1 MSVEGWMLQFAGR
14 KTRDEVRD
22 AVGAVLAGRGVLA
35 RLAVAPEQLSA
46 DGTAWCLPAIAETAA
61 LPEPDSWDLAYTLRD
76 GVPDLLSAEPI
87 VPVPG
92 MGDDVDAV
100 PDPRAFGG
108 FSRGDHI
115 PESDPIDWALAKM
128 NVRQAW
134 DTLTQR
140 FPGQR
145 PGEGTIVGHPDTGY
159 TDHPELITNLAL
171 DLQRGRNFKD
181 SGQTVPVDPL
191 TGRAAGHGT
200 ATASVMVSAGTT
212 QVHPGVFGI
221 APGASLAPLR
231 VLDSVVHFSWGNLSK
246 ALYHA
251 ADSGCHVVSMSLGGA
266 WGGDSLRAAIRY
278 ATQRGVILISA
289 AGNHTPFVVFPAAYP
304 EVIAMAASNARD
316 GLWSGSALGKA
327 VAATAPGES
336 VWRGKS
342 DSDRTGQPAFEVA
355 RSSGTSYATALTA
368 GACALWLQRHGR
380 AALFARYGVGL
391 GEAFR
396 SVLQSSTR
404 KVPGWPKKK
413 AGPGIVDAGALV
425 NAALP
430 ATVPAPQSMAAAQVH
445 PRIDAIAMIGGW
457 SQGEA
462 ERWAA
467 DKLNAAPTELAG
479 RLEQVGAEL
488 SLVLLRSRLTTS
500 GAPAPV
506 PMSGSRAPVVSAR
519 LRQLAPGL

>member
-1 MSVEGWMLQFAGR
+1 MSVEGWMLQFAGT
-14 KTRDEVRD
+14 KTRDEVSV
-22 AVGAVLAGRGVLA
+22 AVGAVLQARGVLA
-35 RLAVAPEQLSA
+35 RLAEAPEKLNA
-46 DGTAWCLPAIAETAA
+46 DGTAWSLPASAETAA
-61 LPEPDSWDLAYTLRD
+61 LTEPESWDLAYALRD
-76 GVPDLLSAEPI
+76 NIPDLVSAEPI
-87 VPVPG
+87 VLVPG

-115 PESDPIDWALAKM
+115 PESDPIDWALEKL

-134 DTLTQR
+134 ATLTQM

-159 TDHPELITNLAL
+159 TEHPELITNLAL

-200 ATASVMVSAGTT
+200 ATATVMVSAGAT
-212 QVHPGVFGI
+212 QIHPGVLGV
-221 APGASLAPLR
+221 APGVSLAPLR
-231 VLDSVVHFSWGNLSK
+231 VHDSVVHFSWSNLTK

-251 ADSGCHVVSMSLGGA
+251 ADSGCHVVSMSLGGG
-266 WGGDSLRAAIRY
+266 WGGDSLRAAVRY

-289 AGNHTPFVVFPAAYP
+289 AGNHTPYVIYPAAYP

-342 DSDRTGQPAFEVA
+342 DTSRSGQPAFEVA

-380 AALFARYGVGL
+380 ATLLARYGAGL
-391 GEAFR
+391 GGAFR
-396 SVLQSSTR
+396 SVLQSSIR
-404 KVPGWPKKK
+404 KVPGWPKNK
-413 AGPGIVDAGALV
+413 AGPGIVDVGALIR
-425 NAALP
+425 AALP
-430 ATVPAPQSMAAAQVH
+430 STVPAPQPMAAAAVH
-445 PRIDAIAMIGGW
+445 PRIDAIAAIGGW
-457 SQGEA
+457 SQSEA

-467 DKLNAAPTELAG
+467 DKLNAAPTALTG
-479 RLEQVGAEL
+479 RLDEVGAEL
-488 SLVLLRSRLTTS
+488 SLVLLRSRLSTS
-500 GAPAPV
+500 TAPAPV
-506 PMSGSRAPVVSAR
+506 ALAGNGAPVASAR

>member
-35 RLAVAPEQLSA
+35 RLALAPEQLSA

-159 TDHPELITNLAL
+159 TDHPELITSLAL

-266 WGGDSLRAAIRY
+266 WGGGGGRVLRERPLRTRRDGHELVDDIHPGGDLAENGVSPAGAVLPRVIEEAVVLHVDEELRGGGVRLARARHRDGATLVLETVVALVLDSVLDGLLLELLVVAA
-278 ATQRGVILISA
+278 ALG
-289 AGNHTPFVVFPAAYP
+289 H
-304 EVIAMAASNARD
+304 EARD
-316 GLWSGSALGKA
+316 HA
-327 VAATAPGES
+327 VE
-336 VWRGKS
+336 
-342 DSDRTGQPAFEVA
+342 DRSLVVA
-355 RSSGTSYATALTA
+355 S
-368 GACALWLQRHGR
+368 
-380 AALFARYGVGL
+380 FD
-391 GEAFR
+391 
-396 SVLQSSTR
+396 VLQ
-404 KVPGWPKKK
+404 
-413 AGPGIVDAGALV
+413 
-425 NAALP
+425 
-430 ATVPAPQSMAAAQVH
+430 
-445 PRIDAIAMIGGW
+445 
-457 SQGEA
+457 E
-462 ERWAA
+462 
-467 DKLNAAPTELAG
+467 
-479 RLEQVGAEL
+479 VGD
-488 SLVLLRSRLTTS
+488 
-500 GAPAPV
+500 
-506 PMSGSRAPVVSAR
+506 R
-519 LRQLAPGL
+519 LRRLVVGELDLDIPKVCLDDDDGAHRRRVSQNA